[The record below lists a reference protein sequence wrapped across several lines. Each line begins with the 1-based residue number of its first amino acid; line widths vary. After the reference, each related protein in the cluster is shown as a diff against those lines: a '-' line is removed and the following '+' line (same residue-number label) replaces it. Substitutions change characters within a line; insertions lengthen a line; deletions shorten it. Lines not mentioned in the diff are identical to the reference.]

1 MKILIH
7 CGHWNITNN
16 CDSRLRSGT
25 GTPGEIDFNKSVGIA
40 LEKLLQEDGHTTYL
54 DDANTN
60 CHKNVTD
67 QNWDLALAIHADAN
81 IYGTGGGFVDVLRP
95 DWDPARVESARLAQ
109 AIRDRYFQETGIV
122 NHPERSNK
130 NTKEYYLWNYLT
142 DKTPCVIIECG
153 VLQDAHDK
161 VILSDIPRVAKAI
174 REGIRKASGSPTPA
188 PTPNADEY
196 VKRLTEAIGSATNA
210 IDSGEQVKDPQW
222 KTKNKANKSKL
233 KSLAARL

>member
-1 MKILIH
+1 MKMLIH
-7 CGHWNITNN
+7 CGHWNITSN
-16 CDSRLRSGT
+16 CNLLLRPGT
-25 GTPGEIDFNKSVGIA
+25 GTLGEIDFNKSVGIA

-60 CHKNVTD
+60 CRPLLTKQD
-67 QNWDLALAIHADAN
+67 WSLALAIHADAN

-95 DWDPARVESARLAQ
+95 DWDPARVESARIAQ
-109 AIRDRYFQETGIV
+109 ALRDRYFPETGIV

-130 NTKEYYLWNYLT
+130 NTREYYLWNHLT
-142 DKTPCVIIECG
+142 DMTPCVIIECG

-174 REGIRKASGSPTPA
+174 REGIRKAFPPPT

-196 VKRLTEAIGSATNA
+196 VQRLSDACVSAKNA
-210 IDSGEQVKDPQW
+210 IDTGEQIGDPKW
-222 KTKNKANKSKL
+222 KQKNAANKIKL
-233 KSLAARL
+233 TTLAARL